1 MIPLQPL
8 VRNAYRKNC
17 KFDGDALS
25 IAPSPAQPAV
35 HLAGEE
41 IQDSWLDYKR
51 NTSCFIYYLHT
62 DFAFGEENKNYFKWN
77 AGYTDCLN

>member
-1 MIPLQPL
+1 M
-8 VRNAYRKNC
+8 AMHYC
-17 KFDGDALS
+17 
-25 IAPSPAQPAV
+25 AQPAV

-41 IQDSWLDYKR
+41 IQDPWLDYKR

-62 DFAFGEENKNYFKWN
+62 DFAFGEEIKNYFKWN